1 MEQAMRNSVLL
12 AIAAVLSACA
22 LPAQNPNPPTS
33 TSRENVA
40 IISASGEGRREMA
53 PDKATIVL
61 GVETRARTP
70 AAAASAN
77 ADRMTAIRAALVRMG
92 VAERDIA
99 TARYSLGLHF
109 TGRAEADTQYVAAN
123 LVTVTTRQ
131 LDQVGR
137 IIDTGLGAGANNI
150 SQLHYDLSDRT
161 QANSQALSD
170 AVTNARQQ
178 AETMA
183 TAAGGRL
190 GELVELSTQP
200 GEYRPYFAGDMMM
213 RAQASAA
220 PTPVSPG
227 AVTVTSTV
235 TGRWRYIPGR

>member
-1 MEQAMRNSVLL
+1 MRFTVLL
-12 AIAAVLSACA
+12 GLAAVLSACTS
-22 LPAQNPNPPTS
+22 LPAQQTS
-33 TSRENVA
+33 MPMSREITPV
-40 IISASGEGRREMA
+40 ITASGEGRREMA

-77 ADRMTAIRAALVRMG
+77 ADRMTAIRAALVRAG

-109 TGRAEADTQYVAAN
+109 GRNEADTQYVAAN

-150 SQLHYDLSDRT
+150 NQLQYDLTDRT
-161 QANSQALSD
+161 TAQAQALGD
-170 AVTNARQQ
+170 AVANARRQ
-178 AETMA
+178 AEVMA
-183 TAAGGRL
+183 EAAGGRL
-190 GELVELSTQP
+190 GELIELGTQP
-200 GEYRPYFAGDMMM
+200 GEYRPFFAGDMAMA
-213 RAQASAA
+213 RVQSAAA

-227 AVTVTSTV
+227 AVTVMATV
-235 TGRWRYIPGR
+235 NGRWRFVPGR

>member
-1 MEQAMRNSVLL
+1 
-12 AIAAVLSACA
+12 
-22 LPAQNPNPPTS
+22 
-33 TSRENVA
+33 
-40 IISASGEGRREMA
+40 MA
-53 PDKATIVL
+53 PDKATIIL

-77 ADRMTAIRAALVRMG
+77 ADRMTAIRTALTRAG
-92 VAERDIA
+92 IAERDIA
-99 TARYSLGLHF
+99 TARYSLGLHY
-109 TGRAEADTQYVAAN
+109 TGREGADTMYVAAN
-123 LVTVTTRQ
+123 MVTVTTRQ

-150 SQLHYDLSDRT
+150 NSLHYDLTDRS
-161 QANSQALSD
+161 QANNQALTD

-178 AETMA
+178 AEAMA

-190 GELVELSTQP
+190 GELVELTTQP

-227 AVTVTSTV
+227 TVTVTASV
-235 TGRWRYIPGR
+235 TGRWRFVPGR

>member
-1 MEQAMRNSVLL
+1 MRNSVLL
-12 AIAAVLSACA
+12 ATTAFLAACA
-22 LPAQNPNPPTS
+22 LPAQSNPVQSPA
-33 TSRENVA
+33 RENAA

-77 ADRMTAIRAALVRMG
+77 ADRMTAIRAALVRAG

-109 TGRAEADTQYVAAN
+109 MGREGQDTMYVAAN
-123 LVTVTTRQ
+123 MVTVTTRQ

-150 SQLHYDLSDRT
+150 NQLHYDLTDRT
-161 QANSQALSD
+161 QANSQALGD

-190 GELVELSTQP
+190 GDLVELSTQP
-200 GEYRPYFAGDMMM
+200 GEYRPYFAGDMAMARM
-213 RAQASAA
+213 QSNAA

-227 AVTVTSTV
+227 QVTITATV
-235 TGRWRYIPGR
+235 TGRWRFIPGR

>member
-1 MEQAMRNSVLL
+1 MRNSVLL
-12 AIAAVLSACA
+12 ASTAFLAACA
-22 LPAQNPNPPTS
+22 LPAQTNPVQGNTA
-33 TSRENVA
+33 RENTA
-40 IISASGEGRREMA
+40 IISATGEGRREMA

-77 ADRMTAIRAALVRMG
+77 ADRMTAIRAALVRAG

-99 TARYSLGLHF
+99 TARYSLGLHY
-109 TGRAEADTQYVAAN
+109 TGREGQDTMYVAAN

-150 SQLHYDLSDRT
+150 NQLNYDLSDRT
-161 QANSQALSD
+161 QANSQALAD

-183 TAAGGRL
+183 AAAGGRL
-190 GELVELSTQP
+190 GDLMELTTQP
-200 GEYRPYFAGDMMM
+200 GEYRPYFAGDMAMARM
-213 RAQASAA
+213 QSNAA

-227 AVTVTSTV
+227 QVTVTANV
-235 TGRWRYIPGR
+235 TGRWRFIPGR

>member
-1 MEQAMRNSVLL
+1 MRNSVLL
-12 AIAAVLSACA
+12 GMTAVLSACA
-22 LPAQNPNPPTS
+22 LGAQTQSQTN
-33 TSRENVA
+33 TSRENTA
-40 IISASGEGRREMA
+40 IITASGEGRREMT

-77 ADRMTAIRAALVRMG
+77 AERMTAIRAALVRAG

-99 TARYSLGLHF
+99 TARYSLGLEYS
-109 TGRAEADTQYVAAN
+109 GRTPPDTHYVAAN

-150 SQLHYDLSDRT
+150 NSLLYDLTDRT
-161 QANSQALSD
+161 KANSQALSD

-183 TAAGGRL
+183 AAAGGKL

-200 GEYRPYFAGDMMM
+200 GEYRPFYAGDMAMARM
-213 RAQASAA
+213 QASAA

-227 AVTVTSTV
+227 QVIVTATV
-235 TGRWRYIPGR
+235 SGRWRFIPGR

>member
-1 MEQAMRNSVLL
+1 MRYSVLAL
-12 AIAAVLSACA
+12 AAALTACS
-22 LPAQNPNPPTS
+22 LPAQSS
-33 TSRENVA
+33 TQRDLTPV
-40 IISASGEGRREMA
+40 ISASGEGRREMA

-77 ADRMTAIRAALVRMG
+77 ADRMTAIRAALVRAG

-99 TARYSLGLHF
+99 TARYSLGLQF
-109 TGRAEADTQYVAAN
+109 GRTPADTQYVAAN

-150 SQLHYDLSDRT
+150 NSLQYDLTDRT
-161 QANSQALSD
+161 PALTQALSD
-170 AVTNARQQ
+170 AVTDARRQ
-178 AETMA
+178 AQVMA
-183 TAAGGRL
+183 EAAGGRL
-190 GELVELSTQP
+190 GDLIELGTQP
-200 GEYRPYFAGDMMM
+200 GEYRPFYAGDMAM
-213 RAQASAA
+213 RMQASAA

-227 AVTVTSTV
+227 AVTVSAMV
-235 TGRWRYIPGR
+235 SGRWRFIPGR

>member
-1 MEQAMRNSVLL
+1 MRTKLFL
-12 AIAAVLSACA
+12 ALSAVVSACT
-22 LPAQNPNPPTS
+22 LPAQTSNPPQASFTPVI
-33 TSRENVA
+33 T
-40 IISASGEGRREMA
+40 ASGEGRREMA

-61 GVETRARTP
+61 GVETRAKTP

-77 ADRMTAIRAALVRMG
+77 ADLMTAIRAALVRAG

-109 TGRAEADTQYVAAN
+109 TGRMEADTQYVASN

-150 SQLHYDLSDRT
+150 NQLQYDLTDRSAA
-161 QANSQALSD
+161 QAQALGD
-170 AVTNARQQ
+170 AVANARRQ
-178 AETMA
+178 AEVMA
-183 TAAGGRL
+183 EAAGGRL
-190 GELVELSTQP
+190 GELIELGTQP
-200 GEYRPYFAGDMMM
+200 GEYRPFFAGDMMM

-227 AVTVTSTV
+227 AVTVMATV
-235 TGRWRYIPGR
+235 NGRWRFVPGR